1 LFLISLKNVLIKA
14 INYSNILYSKVR
26 LDMGEIIFSL
36 AEKFNIAP
44 FLIQIVLLLFC
55 LVGYAFFAPRGIDEV
70 AAVIFGII
78 SIVVII
84 VSRLINGKVWFQKPS
99 NQNWQDDE

>member
-1 LFLISLKNVLIKA
+1 MN
-14 INYSNILYSKVR
+14 
-26 LDMGEIIFSL
+26 E
-36 AEKFNIAP
+36 
-44 FLIQIVLLLFC
+44 
-55 LVGYAFFAPRGIDEV
+55 VG
-70 AAVIFGII
+70 AVIFGII

>member
-1 LFLISLKNVLIKA
+1 V
-14 INYSNILYSKVR
+14 YSNITYFELR
-26 LDMGEIIFSL
+26 LDMGELIFSL

-44 FLIQIVLLLFC
+44 FLIQTVLLLFC
-55 LVGYAFFAPRGIDEV
+55 FIGYALLAPGGMNEV
-70 AAVIFGII
+70 GAVIFGII

-84 VSRLINGKVWFQKPS
+84 VSRLVNGKAWFQKPS

>member
-1 LFLISLKNVLIKA
+1 MLRYLQ
-14 INYSNILYSKVR
+14 
-26 LDMGEIIFSL
+26 
-36 AEKFNIAP
+36 IAP
-44 FLIQIVLLLFC
+44 FLIQIVLLLVCF
-55 LVGYAFFAPRGIDEV
+55 VGYALFAPGGIDEV
-70 AAVIFGII
+70 GAVIFGII